1 MLFSRESSP
10 ARDRTLCPYRFCI
23 ADGIFTAESPGKPSM
38 PLLTLLPP
46 LAMPFPTNSSRKLKP
61 RIISWNPDYV
71 LIIVVSLAVNDLA
84 KGKDS
89 I

>member
-1 MLFSRESSP
+1 MS
-10 ARDRTLCPYRFCI
+10 
-23 ADGIFTAESPGKPSM
+23 
-38 PLLTLLPP
+38 LLTLFPP
-46 LAMPFPTNSSRKLKP
+46 LAMPFPTNSNRKLKP

-71 LIIVVSLAVNDLA
+71 LIITAFLAANDLA